1 MKDCYTTKRLLL
13 RPASI
18 SMAAAL
24 ADYYQ
29 RNEAFLRPFDSLI
42 CMNCKIVPQ
51 YFYKIIFA

>member
-24 ADYYQ
+24 ADYYR
-29 RNEAFLRPFDSLI
+29 RNEAFLRPFE
-42 CMNCKIVPQ
+42 PQ
-51 YFYKIIFA
+51 REPAFYTEAFQRSILE